1 MTGPVRVEVTDEHG
15 TVGLILDPPAL
26 DARQRKAL
34 DRAMARMVG
43 HLWAVLGTSEEHAR
57 EVAICTLTRLV
68 ADEEAYDRVAASK
81 QAAQQEAAELTL
93 F

>member
-1 MTGPVRVEVTDEHG
+1 VTAGKVRVEVTDEHG
-15 TVGLILDPPAL
+15 TIGLILDPPAL
-26 DARQRKAL
+26 DTRQRKAL
-34 DRAMARMVG
+34 DRAMTRMTG

-68 ADEEAYDRVAASK
+68 ADEEAHERVAARQ
-81 QAAQQEAAELTL
+81 QAAADTQGRL

>member
-1 MTGPVRVEVTDEHG
+1 MTEMTGRVRVEVTDEHG
-15 TVGLILDPPAL
+15 TIGLTLDPPAL
-26 DARQRKAL
+26 DARQRKVL

-68 ADEEAYDRVAASK
+68 ADEEAYERVTVRRG
-81 QAAQQEAAELTL
+81 EPLRL